1 MLLSWSYSVQRVILI
16 NVYSDHWQRT
26 ILKWQC
32 HEILT
37 IFLLKRFDLG
47 PIWTGENGF
56 ASFFVF
62 AKIFDRKV
70 QKSRVRVVNDN
81 ADKVFLRIS
90 SRKQKILLNR
100 FCLFIWSTGGVFS
113 CKKFRKSR
121 NTVPSKISLFGPS
134 RMINNVFCHIF
145 KIFQIDIF
153 MYSMQLFVRFV
164 PIGFFFYI

>member
-1 MLLSWSYSVQRVILI
+1 MFG
-16 NVYSDHWQRT
+16 H
-26 ILKWQC
+26 
-32 HEILT
+32 
-37 IFLLKRFDLG
+37 FLRKRFDLG

-100 FCLFIWSTGGVFS
+100 FCLFIWSTGGVFFYEKNIENLVTLS
-113 CKKFRKSR
+113 LQR
-121 NTVPSKISLFGPS
+121 NHWLGHREWLTMYFAIFSKYFKLTYLRYAAICTV
-134 RMINNVFCHIF
+134 C
-145 KIFQIDIF
+145 
-153 MYSMQLFVRFV
+153 FV
-164 PIGFFFYI
+164 PIGFFFIYKTHTKLLY